1 MDWLHQQLVAG
12 KQKAVAALIVAGLTA
27 LATKHGINLDGITGT
42 QLVQAV
48 VYGVIGFV
56 AVFYKK
62 NQ

>member
-1 MDWLHQQLVAG
+1 MDWLHQQLVAN
-12 KQKAVAALIVAGLTA
+12 KQKAVAALVVAGLTA
-27 LATKHGINLDGITGT
+27 LASNHGINLDKVTGT

>member
-1 MDWLHQQLVAG
+1 MDWLHQQLVAN
-12 KQKAVAALIVAGLTA
+12 KQKAVAALVVAGLTA
-27 LATKHGINLDGITGT
+27 LASNHGINLDKVTGT
-42 QLVQAV
+42 QLVQAI